1 MPASIHSDSGGI
13 GRCAQPVVVVVAS
26 VVDVL
31 DALAAVESGGAA
43 MSPRKTASDDE
54 SRFGTAPALTASG
67 RVDGSDSDLIASSAG
82 DIGGAAAVSR
92 FTRES
97 LTGRP
102 EEKVITTRAIPE
114 ITATIP
120 DRRFQV
126 RHDRIEDPPA
136 GFNRASQSPVVKAT
150 SSGSAGTW

>member
-1 MPASIHSDSGGI
+1 M
-13 GRCAQPVVVVVAS
+13 VVVAS

-31 DALAAVESGGAA
+31 DVLDVLAVVESGGPA

-54 SRFGTAPALTASG
+54 SRFGLAPGPTASG
-67 RVDGSDSDLIASSAG
+67 RVNGSDSELIASSAG
-82 DIGGAAAVSR
+82 DIGVADAVSR
-92 FTRES
+92 FTLES
-97 LTGRP
+97 LIGLP
-102 EEKVITTRAIPE
+102 EEKVTTTRAIPE

-126 RHDRIEDPPA
+126 RHDRIDDPPA
-136 GFNRASQSPVVKAT
+136 GLNRASQSPVVKAT